1 MSTRTS
7 RSTLPPGKYQLTGA
21 YRVAYFP
28 SVFIRLFKSFSS
40 ALVAATMTLVYAFCA
55 DAQAQSNWQSEWEK
69 LQRAAESEGQLTHYG
84 CCYDFDRVLEGFK
97 KKYPKIK
104 VVSVVGSGGQLASRI
119 LAERR
124 GEKYIPD
131 VVSAGANTL
140 HDALYTAQALE
151 PIKPAL
157 ILPEVLDLTQWYQGE
172 HRYIDPER
180 RYIFAFVA
188 NSQSGQIIYN
198 VKLVDPAE
206 FRSYWDLLAPKWKAK
221 ITALDPT
228 SFGMGATLQFF
239 YYNPEL
245 GPAFIKKLYGEMQ
258 LALSR
263 DARLMTDWLSTGK
276 YALCIRCNAGSEVGK
291 AVQQKLP
298 IGYLDTEDWK
308 EGGSSSAAGG
318 TLALAARAP
327 HPNAAKLFI
336 NWFLSREGQIALQKF
351 GRPDAHNSRRIDIP
365 KDEVDLYNRLDERK
379 KYFDLAKPEYQ
390 DLTPIVKLVKEVL
403 PQK

>member
-1 MSTRTS
+1 MSRF
-7 RSTLPPGKYQLTGA
+7 QLTPA
-21 YRVAYFP
+21 LRLAYFRFVSLEP
-28 SVFIRLFKSFSS
+28 CRSFWATLL
-40 ALVAATMTLVYAFCA
+40 ALSIVLVLTFST
-55 DAQAQSNWQSEWEK
+55 DTPAQSNWQAEWDRV
-69 LQRAAESEGQLTHYG
+69 QRAAENEEQLTHYG

-97 KKYPKIK
+97 KKFPKIK
-104 VVSVVGSGGQLASRI
+104 VVSVTGSGGQLSSRI

-124 GEKYIPD
+124 GERYIPD

-140 HDALYTAQALE
+140 HDALYLAQILE

-157 ILPEVLDLTQWYQGE
+157 ILPEVLDQTKWYQGE
-172 HRYIDPER
+172 HRYIDPEQ

-198 VKLVDPAE
+198 SKLVNPAE
-206 FRSYWDLLAPKWKAK
+206 FKSYWDLLNPKWKGK

-228 SFGMGATLQFF
+228 SAGMGATLQFF

-245 GPAFIKKLYGEMQ
+245 GPPFIKKLYGDMQ
-258 LALSR
+258 LTLSR
-263 DARLMTDWLSTGK
+263 DARLMTDWLATGK
-276 YALCIRCNAGSEVGK
+276 YSLCIRCNAGSAVGK

-298 IGYLDTEDWK
+298 IDYLDTEDWK

-318 TLALAARAP
+318 TLALPGRAP

-336 NWFLSREGQIALQKF
+336 NWFLSREGQIALQKL
-351 GRPDAHNSRRIDIP
+351 GRPDAHNSRRIDIA
-365 KDEVDLYNRLDERK
+365 KDEVDPYNRLDPRK

-390 DLTPIVKLVKEVL
+390 DLTPIVKLVKQVL

>member
-1 MSTRTS
+1 M
-7 RSTLPPGKYQLTGA
+7 
-21 YRVAYFP
+21 F
-28 SVFIRLFKSFSS
+28 
-40 ALVAATMTLVYAFCA
+40 A
-55 DAQAQSNWQSEWEK
+55 DALAQSDWQAEWEK
-69 LQRAAESEGQLTHYG
+69 AQRAAESEGQLTHYG

-97 KKYPKIK
+97 KKFPKIK
-104 VVSVVGSGGQLASRI
+104 VVSVVGSGGQLAARI

-131 VVSAGANTL
+131 LVSAGANTL
-140 HDALYTAQALE
+140 HDALYKAQVLD
-151 PIKPAL
+151 PIKPVL
-157 ILPEVLDLTQWYQGE
+157 ILPEVLDLTKWYQGE

-198 VKLVDPAE
+198 VKLIHPTE
-206 FRSYWDLLAPKWKAK
+206 FKSYWDLLNPRWKGK
-221 ITALDPT
+221 ITSLDPT

-245 GPAFIKKLYGEMQ
+245 GPPFIKKLYGEMQ

-263 DARLMTDWLSTGK
+263 DARQMTDWLSTGK
-276 YALCIRCNAGSEVGK
+276 FSLCIRCNAGSEVGK

-298 IGYLDTEDWK
+298 IGYLDTDDWK

-318 TLALAARAP
+318 TLAVLSRAP
-327 HPNAAKLFI
+327 HPNAAKVFI
-336 NWFLSREGQIALQKF
+336 NWFLSRDGQIALQKF

-365 KDEVDLYNRLDERK
+365 KEEVDAYNRLDEREK
-379 KYFDLAKPEYQ
+379 IFRSGKARVPGPGTHRETCQRSPSAKIGYSAAGA
-390 DLTPIVKLVKEVL
+390 I
-403 PQK
+403 